1 VAAPPPPAPGPGE
14 SRLPALLSGAH
25 ALRQAPS
32 RWWARS
38 ASLAGLAGAGVLT
51 AGALDPGP
59 SPWGLG
65 GIGLVL
71 AMALLRQRGTLRGPL
86 YPYLGR
92 MVGPWRAAGATP
104 LQLEILDE
112 AHRLYKLTP
121 PVGYRD
127 RRTVVN
133 PLGDAYAIFT
143 SPAWRDPW
151 LADRKLAID
160 PVVEAAEI
168 LAHLHRVTALLT
180 DLRQHLR
187 ALPEGS
193 AAARTY
199 RGYEQALLGSLD
211 DGLRRARALT
221 AYRAEVARLETVL
234 STSRALAE
242 AQTFGDRVLDVVSES
257 VRHELATAQLDS
269 SRDELRSLEGGL
281 REITEQLGGSP
292 ALPPEPA
299 R

>member
-1 VAAPPPPAPGPGE
+1 VAVPPPPPLGPGQ

-25 ALRQAPS
+25 AIRRAPS
-32 RWWARS
+32 LWWSRS
-38 ASLAGLAGAGVLT
+38 ASIAGLAGAAVLT

-59 SPWGLG
+59 SPWGLS

-71 AMALLRQRGTLRGPL
+71 AMTVLRQRGTAREPL
-86 YPYLGR
+86 HPHLGR
-92 MVGPWRAAGATP
+92 MVGPWRSAGATP

-112 AHRLYKLTP
+112 AHRLHRLTP

-127 RRTVVN
+127 HRTVVN
-133 PLGDAYAIFT
+133 PLGDAYAVFT

-160 PVVEAAEI
+160 PIVEAAEI
-168 LAHLHRVTALLT
+168 LAHLHKVTALLT
-180 DLRQHLR
+180 DLRQQLR
-187 ALPEGS
+187 RLPEGS

-234 STSRALAE
+234 TTSRALAE

-257 VRHELATAQLDS
+257 ARHELATAQLDT

-292 ALPPEPA
+292 VLPPEPA